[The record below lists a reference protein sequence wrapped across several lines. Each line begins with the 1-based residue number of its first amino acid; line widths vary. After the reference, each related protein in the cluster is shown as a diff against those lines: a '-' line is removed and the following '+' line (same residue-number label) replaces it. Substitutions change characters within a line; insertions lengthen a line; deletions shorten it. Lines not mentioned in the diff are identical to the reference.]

1 MKLDITPDPQK
12 EQLFQLMVQVETL
25 QDSLEMSTRKLEILD
40 AAMRRRI
47 DFERFLRGQVNQ
59 IAQFRPLIEPLM
71 ELGQAWE
78 ALKLFPGGVVGAAF
92 AWTLAIALLGE
103 TALKLFF

>member
-1 MKLDITPDPQK
+1 MQVDITPDPQK
-12 EQLFQLMVQVETL
+12 EQLFEVVAQVEM
-25 QDSLEMSTRKLEILD
+25 LEDALEKSAMQIQILE

-47 DFERFLRGQVNQ
+47 GFERFLRGQVNQ
-59 IAQFRPLIEPLM
+59 FDQLRPSIEPLM
-71 ELGQAWE
+71 EIVQAWE
-78 ALKLFPGGVVGAAF
+78 ALKLFPGGAVGAAF